1 MNANPILVGAL
12 FGFIG
17 FGLTFF
23 LNNEDSK
30 DKSFEEMQEE
40 NKKLKEENDQLK
52 QNNLIKKDIR

>member
-1 MNANPILVGAL
+1 MNASPILVGAL

-23 LNNEDSK
+23 LNNEDK
-30 DKSFEEMQEE
+30 RDKELEDKELE

-52 QNNLIKKDIR
+52 QNSLIKKDIR